1 LTRPPGST
9 IFKRPKEAIVRI
21 EDITFTT
28 LDVLFTEHA
37 NRHLGYWL
45 PHWRIV
51 EICEVTL
58 TGGTKGLGETIP
70 NYTWAK
76 VPEDILDR
84 ALGQRAADLMWDDT
98 IGAGLQMALFDAVG
112 RALDVSVH
120 SLLGNRIR
128 DWCPISWWNMD
139 MPPEGWAEEC
149 RQAVAAGYTSAKL
162 KARPWYDLHAS
173 IQAVTEIV
181 PPGFHLDLDYNATLA
196 NSANAIPHLKELERY
211 PEVAMIES
219 PIPQSDVAGNRQIRN
234 RCNRPIAMHFGSPPV
249 ETGMREDVADGF
261 VVCAGA
267 TGVTKQAAIA
277 DAWNKPFWLQLVGTG
292 ITTAWA
298 AHLGAVLPQAKW
310 PAITCMNIWSE
321 QLITQPHVIRGG
333 FYAVPDGPGLGVQL
347 DAKAFD
353 ACRSD
358 HDWIDPPRHLYR
370 YVRGSGETTDYTCS
384 KQELHHT
391 YPKDAQPISEPGSRL
406 DVIEDDG
413 SEAFD
418 QAFSAA
424 QTGRNRKKV
433 P

>member
-1 LTRPPGST
+1 M
-9 IFKRPKEAIVRI
+9 RI
-21 EDITFTT
+21 ENIAFTT
-28 LDVLFTEHA
+28 LDVPFTKHA

-58 TGGTKGLGETIP
+58 TGGTKGVGETIP

-76 VPEDILDR
+76 VPEDIFDR
-84 ALGQRAADLMWDDT
+84 AIGQRAADLMWDDS
-98 IGAGLQMALFDAVG
+98 IGAGVQMALFDAIG
-112 RALDVSVH
+112 RALSVPVH

-162 KARPWYDLHAS
+162 KARPWFDLHAA
-173 IQAVTEIV
+173 IQAVRDVV
-181 PPGFHLDLDYNATLA
+181 PPGFHLDLDYNGTLA
-196 NSANAIPHLKELERY
+196 NSANAVPHLKELERY

-219 PIPQSDVAGNRQIRN
+219 PIPQNDVAGNRQIRN
-234 RCNRPIAMHFGSPPV
+234 RCDRPIAMHFGSPPV

-310 PAITCMNIWSE
+310 PAITCMNIWTE
-321 QLITQPHVIRGG
+321 QLIMHPHAIRGG
-333 FYAVPDGPGLGVQL
+333 FYTVPDGPGLGIQL
-347 DAKAFD
+347 DRKTIKGR
-353 ACRSD
+353 RSD
-358 HDWIDPPRHLYR
+358 HDWVDPPRHLYR
-370 YVRGSGETTDYTCS
+370 YVRGSGETTDYVCS
-384 KQELHHT
+384 KQELHHV
-391 YPKDAQPISEPGSRL
+391 YPRDAQPISEPGSSL
-406 DVIEDDG
+406 NVIEDDG
-413 SEAFD
+413 SEAFEE
-418 QAFSAA
+418 AWVAA
-424 QTGRNRKKV
+424 DKGQNRRKS